1 MCLTDGC
8 QRVPEEVLKML
19 ELWSGR
25 LGLAGVTCWV
35 WLNVIQSPKCRSIQL
50 LFSDALGVPERVFPL
65 KGGGLAYLF
74 IFLLTR

>member
-1 MCLTDGC
+1 
-8 QRVPEEVLKML
+8 ML

-50 LFSDALGVPERVFPL
+50 LFSDALGVPERVFSL